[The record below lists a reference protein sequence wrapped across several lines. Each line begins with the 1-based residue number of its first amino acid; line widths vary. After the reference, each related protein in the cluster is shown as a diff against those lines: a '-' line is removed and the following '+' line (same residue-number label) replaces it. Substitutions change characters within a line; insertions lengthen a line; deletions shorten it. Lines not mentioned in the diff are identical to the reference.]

1 MINTYFICQIVNVH
15 GEQHEASG
23 RKSPGPLR
31 SKGETERYSNAQS
44 QQHGYICMSTTVDD
58 LSYTP
63 SQEEK
68 TRDAEQV
75 VATGRKSWKTL
86 KGRGEAVWPPLL

>member
-1 MINTYFICQIVNVH
+1 MRMF
-15 GEQHEASG
+15 S
-23 RKSPGPLR
+23 
-31 SKGETERYSNAQS
+31 ERYSSPSTSDAQS
-44 QQHGYICMSTTVDD
+44 QQYGYICMSTTVDE

-68 TRDAEQV
+68 TRDAERV

>member
-1 MINTYFICQIVNVH
+1 MRIF
-15 GEQHEASG
+15 SD
-23 RKSPGPLR
+23 
-31 SKGETERYSNAQS
+31 RYSSPSTSDAQY
-44 QQHGYICMSTTVDD
+44 GYICISTTIDE

-86 KGRGEAVWPPLL
+86 KGKGESVWPPIL

>member
-1 MINTYFICQIVNVH
+1 MKMF
-15 GEQHEASG
+15 S
-23 RKSPGPLR
+23 
-31 SKGETERYSNAQS
+31 ERYSS
-44 QQHGYICMSTTVDD
+44 PSTSDTQHGFICMSTTVDE

-68 TRDAEQV
+68 ARDAEQV

-86 KGRGEAVWPPLL
+86 RGKGEAVWPPLL

>member
-1 MINTYFICQIVNVH
+1 MRKVS
-15 GEQHEASG
+15 EQ
-23 RKSPGPLR
+23 
-31 SKGETERYSNAQS
+31 RYSCPSTSASS
-44 QQHGYICMSTTVDD
+44 QQHEFVCMSTTVDE

-68 TRDAEQV
+68 TRDAEQI

-86 KGRGEAVWPPLL
+86 RGKGEAVWPPLL

>member
-1 MINTYFICQIVNVH
+1 
-15 GEQHEASG
+15 
-23 RKSPGPLR
+23 
-31 SKGETERYSNAQS
+31 
-44 QQHGYICMSTTVDD
+44 MSTTVDE

-68 TRDAEQV
+68 TRDAEQI

-86 KGRGEAVWPPLL
+86 RGKGEAVWPPILLVFFLALKSNSSWIVLIVFIREAALIEGAYLF

>member
-1 MINTYFICQIVNVH
+1 MKMF
-15 GEQHEASG
+15 
-23 RKSPGPLR
+23 P
-31 SKGETERYSNAQS
+31 ERYSSPSTSDAQS
-44 QQHGYICMSTTVDD
+44 QQHGYICMSTTVDE